1 MLNIRY
7 VTEGDASFWFQLD
20 RHLSREEFYA
30 KVRDQR
36 GYLLLEDNI
45 PLGILRYNLFWDSIP
60 FCTLIYIG
68 QEYQSKGYGRDLM
81 AYWEQDMK
89 SKGYGMVMT
98 STQTDE
104 MAQHFYRKLGY
115 QEAGSLILD
124 LPGYRQ
130 PMEMFFVKEISL
142 AVPRR

>member
-7 VTEGDASFWFQLD
+7 VKKEDALFWFQLD

-30 KVRDQR
+30 KVRD
-36 GYLLLEDNI
+36 
-45 PLGILRYNLFWDSIP
+45 
-60 FCTLIYIG
+60 
-68 QEYQSKGYGRDLM
+68 LM
-81 AYWEQDMK
+81 AYWEQDMQ

-115 QEAGSLILD
+115 REAGSLILD
-124 LPGYRQ
+124 LSGYRQ
-130 PMEMFFVKEISL
+130 PMEMFFVKETGCL
-142 AVPRR
+142 V

>member
-7 VTEGDASFWFQLD
+7 VIKEDASFWFQLD

-36 GYLLLEDNI
+36 GYLLLEDDI

-81 AYWEQDMK
+81 AYWEQDMQ

-115 QEAGSLILD
+115 REAGSLILD

-130 PMEMFFVKEISL
+130 SMEMFFVKGTGCL
-142 AVPRR
+142 V